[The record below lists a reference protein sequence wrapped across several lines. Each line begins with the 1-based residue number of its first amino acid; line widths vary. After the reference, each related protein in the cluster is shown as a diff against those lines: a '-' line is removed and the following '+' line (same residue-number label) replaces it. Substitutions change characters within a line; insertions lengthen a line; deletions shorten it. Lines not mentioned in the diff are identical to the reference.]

1 MHIASMTI
9 EVGTPPFG
17 NEMDFKFDERVNVF
31 AGPNA
36 SGKSS
41 LLRML
46 AMPVHDGYKYGG
58 GNRFQYISQFAIA
71 VSEGWP
77 IIHLDEHECGVIW
90 SELPWVQIPATRLH
104 LPWSENLSRILGR
117 SEKTIAVGDGNEALI
132 SIFRHGYDWGVF
144 DANQVEIALQLLVD
158 EVQSRPRDG
167 GLRAMRRDSGGNL
180 AGYNL
185 SEAVEISYHCAQQ
198 ILAEVVTGTSPHNL
212 VTGRREFSDGLFITY
227 PKVRLGMTVDT
238 ADGDSVAANL
248 LSSGTQS
255 SLLWIRFL
263 ALQMLYHYDFQDGW
277 QNQPAILLIDE
288 IENHL
293 HPTWQRRVIPALLD
307 HFRGLQIF
315 ATTHSPFVVA
325 GLKKGQVHMLK
336 RDTDGVVAASTN
348 EHDIIGWT
356 TDEILRTFMGVD
368 EPTDQLT
375 VDRRERLL
383 ELRRKD
389 SLTDAEEA
397 EMEELRRQVNEDF
410 LSSSTPLEAQRERY
424 GDMMLEFLR
433 SRQSE
438 LSQDGI

>member
-1 MHIASMTI
+1 MHIKGMTI
-9 EVGTPPFG
+9 QFGRPPFADG
-17 NEMDFKFDERVNVF
+17 VEFRFDKHVNVF
-31 AGPNA
+31 VGPNA
-36 SGKSS
+36 SGKSN

-46 AMPVHDGYKYGG
+46 GRPVHDGYGDV
-58 GNRFQYISQFAIA
+58 FQYICQFAVS
-71 VSEGWP
+71 VSEDWP
-77 IIHLDEHECGVIW
+77 VVHLDHDDYVHRWAEV
-90 SELPWVQIPATRLH
+90 PWVQIPATRLS
-104 LPWSENLSRILGR
+104 LPWSEMDRSDKPVLLSKDDETVA
-117 SEKTIAVGDGNEALI
+117 SV
-132 SIFRHGYDWGVF
+132 FRHGYDCGVF

-158 EVQSRPRDG
+158 ETQSRPPDG
-167 GLRAMRRDSGGNL
+167 GLRARQRTAGGNL

-185 SEAVEISYHCAQQ
+185 NKAVEISYRCAQR
-198 ILAEVVTGTSPHNL
+198 ILSEIVTGPSPHNL
-212 VTGRREFSDGLFITY
+212 VEGRSEFSDGIFITY
-227 PKVRLGMTVDT
+227 PEVRLGMAVDIV
-238 ADGDSVAANL
+238 DGDSVATNR

-263 ALQMLYHYDFQDGW
+263 ALQMLYHYDFQDEW
-277 QNQPAILLIDE
+277 EQQPAVLLIDE

-293 HPTWQRRVIPALLD
+293 HPTWQRRVIPALR
-307 HFRGLQIF
+307 HYFPGLQIF

-336 RDTDGVVAASTN
+336 RDADGVVTASTN

-375 VDRRERLL
+375 IDRRERLL

-389 SLTDAEEA
+389 SLTDTEAA
-397 EMEELRRQVNEDF
+397 EMEELRRQVNDDF

-424 GDMMLEFLR
+424 GNMMLEFLR

-438 LSQDGI
+438 LSQDGS